1 MENVLKHNKK
11 IMIPKGGLNVNGFAW
26 YFMFVQNNTPS
37 LFFNQSITLGCPSR
51 SSSHL
56 VAPTSQG
63 LAQLA
68 LVAHVA
74 LSRPFETALS

>member
-37 LFFNQSITLGCPSR
+37 LFFNQSINQL
-51 SSSHL
+51 HL
-56 VAPTSQG
+56 VAHQG
-63 LAQLA
+63 I
-68 LVAHVA
+68 AHT
-74 LSRPFETALS
+74 L